1 MFHPTFQT
9 IAHDE
14 STAVRCI
21 ELVERYAAYFMRS
34 GGGGLSES
42 CPSFGKRL
50 TPAQRGRIQA
60 DLRRLGDGAQYRI
73 AKRHGVSQG
82 TVSKI
87 RQKMCAAT

>member
-1 MFHPTFQT
+1 MFHPTFQS

-21 ELVERYAAYFMRS
+21 ELVERYAKHFMRI

-42 CPSFGKRL
+42 NMNFGKRL

-60 DLRRLGDGAQYRI
+60 DLRKLGDGAQYRI

-87 RQKMCAAT
+87 RQKMTALA